1 MKSGA
6 FNKMIAE
13 SYTTPQKTLSVYGR
27 FLKEAGLLTM
37 GEKGWKAPD
46 MTPLDAA
53 RMTIALLASDGP
65 RHCVERVKLFGAAR
79 YKPTLRSRVRGVEI
93 MAPDQFRNTI
103 EGETLE
109 EAIAYLFGMP
119 GRIGVEESA
128 RWAMENPP
136 LFFRVKVSQ
145 LVAELVW
152 TKHEDGEE
160 TGELRAPFKVER
172 SAAVD
177 SGASYLPPQRQ
188 RGVAWRA
195 RAAPERAEGVRGIL
209 RRARALAG
217 KPAGYGN
224 AAIRNVRLGR

>member
-79 YKPTLRSRVRGVEI
+79 FTPSFRRKVRGYET
-93 MAPDQFRNTI
+93 MSADQFRARI

-109 EAIAYLFGMP
+109 DALAYLLSEPSRVGL
-119 GRIGVEESA
+119 EQSA
-128 RWAMENPP
+128 ASFAHGAPFE
-136 LFFRVKVSQ
+136 LRVSVFDV
-145 LVAELVW
+145 LAELSW
-152 TKHEDGEE
+152 PNREGDET
-160 TGELRAPFKVER
+160 TGELVAPFKGSASLGELSDAGIKGGIRTVR
-172 SAAVD
+172 SISGLQFFGVGIALAAD
-177 SGASYLPPQRQ
+177 DPGASRE
-188 RGVAWRA
+188 VS
-195 RAAPERAEGVRGIL
+195 
-209 RRARALAG
+209 
-217 KPAGYGN
+217 
-224 AAIRNVRLGR
+224 